1 MLLTLSIAIP
11 AISSLL
17 VLLLP
22 RTSVSLIRWTALGAS
37 VVAFLV
43 SLAVY
48 ANFQVGEAAFQMVE
62 KLPWIPSI
70 GAEWHLGV
78 DGISLFLVVLTTLLT
93 VLCILSSWNSINER
107 VQEFHFFFLLL
118 EAGMIGVFVALD
130 LFVFYV
136 MWEVMLVPMFF
147 LIGVWGGKNR
157 LYATIK
163 FFLFTMAGSVLML
176 AGILYVYFHTLDP
189 ETGKNT
195 FNLLMATE
203 QSKYALD
210 VQRWLFL
217 AFGLAFAIKVP
228 LFPLHTWLPDAHTE
242 APTAGSVILAGVLL
256 KMGTY
261 GFLRFCL
268 PMFPQATLEFVPW
281 ISWLALIGIVYG
293 ALVAMVQ
300 KDMKKLVAYS
310 SVAHLGFVMLGTFAL
325 NQQGLTGSLL
335 QQINHGISTGA
346 LFLLVGVVYERRHT
360 RLIADYGGIAKVMPV
375 YATLFMI
382 IALSSIG
389 LPITNGFVGEFLILL
404 GTFSSNTVYGVIATS
419 GVILA
424 AVYLL
429 WMYQRVFYG
438 KIVHEENSKLKDITV
453 LEAFPI
459 VVLVVLAIWIGV
471 FPDPLIVRMEPSLQL
486 VLDRFQQSEFSQ
498 LIGTF
503 PK

>member
-1 MLLTLSIAIP
+1 MLLTLCIAIP
-11 AISSLL
+11 ALTSLL
-17 VLLLP
+17 MLALP
-22 RTSVSLIRWTALGAS
+22 RTSVGLLRGVALAGSLATFA
-37 VVAFLV
+37 V
-43 SLAVY
+43 SLAIL
-48 ANFQVGEAAFQMVE
+48 AGFQVGEAGYQMVE

-78 DGISLFLVVLTTLLT
+78 DGISLFLIVLTTLLT
-93 VLCILSSWNSINER
+93 VLCILASWHSITDR
-107 VQEFHFFFLLL
+107 VQEYFFFFLLL
-118 EAGMIGVFVALD
+118 EAGMVGVFAAMD

-147 LIGVWGGKNR
+147 LIGVWGGQRR
-157 LYATIK
+157 LYATVK

-176 AGILYVYFHTLDP
+176 VGVLYVYFHTVDP
-189 ETGKNT
+189 ETGRHT
-195 FNLLMATE
+195 FNLLLATE
-203 QSKYALD
+203 QSSYALD
-210 VQRWLFL
+210 IQRWLFL

-268 PMFPQATLEFVPW
+268 PMFPEATLEFVPW
-281 ISWLALIGIVYG
+281 ISWLAIIGIIYG
-293 ALVAMVQ
+293 AMVAMVQ

-325 NQQGLTGSLL
+325 NQQGLAGSLL

-375 YATLFMI
+375 YAALFMI
-382 IALSSIG
+382 VALSSIG
-389 LPITNGFVGEFLILL
+389 LPTTNGFVGEFLILI
-404 GTFSSNTVYGVIATS
+404 GTFASNTLYGVIATS

-438 KIVHEENSKLKDITV
+438 ELIHDENRKLKDITLFEAVPILV
-453 LEAFPI
+453 LI
-459 VVLVVLAIWIGV
+459 VLAIWIGV
-471 FPDPLIVRMEPSLQL
+471 YPDPILTRIEPSLQL
-486 VLDRFQQSEFSQ
+486 VLDHFQQGQFSQ
-498 LIGTF
+498 LQGVL
-503 PK
+503 P

>member
-1 MLLTLSIAIP
+1 MLLTLCIAIP
-11 AISSLL
+11 ALTSLL
-17 VLLLP
+17 VLLVP
-22 RTSVSLIRWTALGAS
+22 RTSPGLVRVLALAGSLVT
-37 VVAFLV
+37 FLV
-43 SLAVY
+43 SLSVLSI
-48 ANFQVGEAAFQMVE
+48 FKVGEASFQMIE
-62 KLPWIPSI
+62 KVPWVPSI
-70 GAEWHLGV
+70 GADWHLGV
-78 DGISLFLVVLTTLLT
+78 DGISLFLIVLTTLLT
-93 VLCILSSWNSINER
+93 VLCILASWHSIQDR
-107 VQEFHFFFLLL
+107 VHEYHFFFMLL
-118 EAGMIGVFVALD
+118 EAGMIGVFAALD

-147 LIGVWGGKNR
+147 LIGVWGGQRR

-176 AGILYVYFHTLDP
+176 AGVLYLYFHTIDP
-189 ETGKNT
+189 ETQRNT
-195 FNLLMATE
+195 FNLLHVTA
-203 QSKYALD
+203 QSSYSIGT
-210 VQRWLFL
+210 QTWLFL

-268 PMFPQATLEFVPW
+268 PIFPEATLEFVPW
-281 ISWLALIGIVYG
+281 VSWLSIIGITYG
-293 ALVAMVQ
+293 AMVAMVQ

-310 SVAHLGFVMLGTFAL
+310 SVAHLGFVMIGMFAL
-325 NQQGLTGSLL
+325 NQQGLAGSLL

-375 YATLFMI
+375 YAALFMI
-382 IALSSIG
+382 VALSSIG
-389 LPITNGFVGEFLILL
+389 LPITNGFVGEFLILV
-404 GTFSSNTVYGVIATS
+404 GTFASNTLYGVIATS

-438 KIVHEENSKLKDITV
+438 KLIHEANQKLKDIT
-453 LEAFPI
+453 LFEATPI
-459 VVLVVLAIWIGV
+459 VVLIVLALWIGIY
-471 FPDPLIVRMEPSLQL
+471 PDPLLVRMEPSLQL
-486 VLDRFQQSEFSQ
+486 VLEKFQQVQLSQ
-498 LIGTF
+498 LQGVLH
-503 PK
+503 

>member
-1 MLLTLSIAIP
+1 MLLTLCIAIP
-11 AISSLL
+11 AVASLL

-22 RTSVSLIRWTALGAS
+22 RTSPNVIRWTALGAS
-37 VVAFLV
+37 IAAFLV

-48 ANFQVGEAAFQMVE
+48 ANFQVGVGAFQMVE

-78 DGISLFLVVLTTLLT
+78 DGISLFLIVLTTLLT
-93 VLCILSSWNSINER
+93 VLCIISSWHSIHER
-107 VQEFHFFFLLL
+107 VQEYFFFFLLL
-118 EAGMIGVFVALD
+118 EAGMVGVFAALD

-147 LIGVWGGKNR
+147 LIGVWGGQRR

-189 ETGKNT
+189 ETGKHT

-203 QSKYALD
+203 QSKYGLD

-375 YATLFMI
+375 YAVLFLI

-389 LPITNGFVGEFLILL
+389 LPTTNGFVGEFLILL
-404 GTFSSNTVYGVIATS
+404 GTFSSNTFYGVVATS

-438 KIVHEENSKLKDITV
+438 KIVHEENNKLKDITLV
-453 LEAFPI
+453 EALPI

-471 FPDPLIVRMEPSLQL
+471 YPDPLIVRMEPSLQL
-486 VLDRFQQSEFSQ
+486 VLEKFQQSEFSQ
-498 LIGTF
+498 MIGVM
-503 PK
+503 P

>member
-1 MLLTLSIAIP
+1 MLLTLCIAIP
-11 AISSLL
+11 AVASLL

-22 RTSVSLIRWTALGAS
+22 RTSPNVIRWTALGAS
-37 VVAFLV
+37 IAAFLV

-48 ANFQVGEAAFQMVE
+48 ANFQVGVGAFQMVE

-78 DGISLFLVVLTTLLT
+78 DGISLFLIVLTTLLT
-93 VLCILSSWNSINER
+93 VLCIISSWHSIHER
-107 VQEFHFFFLLL
+107 VQEYFFFFLLL
-118 EAGMIGVFVALD
+118 EAGMVGVFAALD

-147 LIGVWGGKNR
+147 LIGVWGGQRR

-189 ETGKNT
+189 ETGKHT

-203 QSKYALD
+203 QSKYGLD

-375 YATLFMI
+375 YAVLFLI

-389 LPITNGFVGEFLILL
+389 LPTTNGFVGEFLILL
-404 GTFSSNTVYGVIATS
+404 GTFSSNTFYGVVATS

-438 KIVHEENSKLKDITV
+438 KIVHEENNKLKDITLV
-453 LEAFPI
+453 EALPI
-459 VVLVVLAIWIGV
+459 LVLVVLAIWIGV
-471 FPDPLIVRMEPSLQL
+471 YPDPLIVRMEPSLQL
-486 VLDRFQQSEFSQ
+486 VLEKFQQSEFSQ
-498 LIGTF
+498 MIGVM
-503 PK
+503 P

>member
-1 MLLTLSIAIP
+1 MLLTLCFAIP
-11 AISSLL
+11 AVTSLI

-22 RTSVSLIRWTALGAS
+22 RTSPGLIRGVALAGALAS
-37 VVAFLV
+37 FLV
-43 SLAVY
+43 SLVILVS
-48 ANFQVGEAAFQMVE
+48 FQVGVAEFQMVE
-62 KLPWIPSI
+62 KLQWIPSI

-78 DGISLFLVVLTTLLT
+78 DGISLFLIVLTTLLT
-93 VLCILSSWNSINER
+93 VLCLLASWHSIHER
-107 VQEFHFFFLLL
+107 VQEYHFFFLLL
-118 EAGMIGVFVALD
+118 EAGMIGVFAALD

-147 LIGVWGGKNR
+147 LIGVWGGQRR

-176 AGILYVYFHTLDP
+176 AGVLYMYFHTVDP
-189 ETGKNT
+189 ETGKHT
-195 FNLLMATE
+195 FNLLLATA
-203 QSKYALD
+203 QSNYALD

-281 ISWLALIGIVYG
+281 ISWLSLIGITYG

-360 RLIADYGGIAKVMPV
+360 RMIADYGGIAKVMPL
-375 YATLFMI
+375 YAVLFLI

-389 LPITNGFVGEFLILL
+389 LPTTNGFVGEFLILM
-404 GTFSSNTVYGVIATS
+404 GAFASNKLYGVIATS

-438 KIVHEENSKLKDITV
+438 QIVHEENLKLRDITMFEAAPILV
-453 LEAFPI
+453 LI
-459 VVLVVLAIWIGV
+459 VLAIWIGV
-471 FPDPLIVRMEPSLQL
+471 YPDPILARMEPSLQL
-486 VLDRFQQSEFSQ
+486 LLDKFQQGEFSQ
-498 LIGTF
+498 LHGVL
-503 PK
+503 P

>member
-310 SVAHLGFVMLGTFAL
+310 SVTHLGFVMLGTFAL

>member
-1 MLLTLSIAIP
+1 MLLTLCIAIP
-11 AISSLL
+11 AVASLL

-22 RTSVSLIRWTALGAS
+22 RTSPNVIRWTALGAS
-37 VVAFLV
+37 IAAFLV
-43 SLAVY
+43 SLVVY
-48 ANFQVGEAAFQMVE
+48 ANFKVGEGAFQMVE
-62 KLPWIPSI
+62 KMPWVPSI

-78 DGISLFLVVLTTLLT
+78 DGISLFLIVLTTLLT
-93 VLCILSSWNSINER
+93 VLCIVSSWHSIHER
-107 VQEFHFFFLLL
+107 VQEYYFFFLLL
-118 EAGMIGVFVALD
+118 EAGMVGVFAALD

-147 LIGVWGGKNR
+147 LIGVWGGQRR

-189 ETGKNT
+189 ETGRHT
-195 FNLLMATE
+195 FNLLMATD
-203 QSKYALD
+203 QSKYGLD

-335 QQINHGISTGA
+335 QQINHGVSTGA
-346 LFLLVGVVYERRHT
+346 LFLLVGVVYDRRHT

-375 YATLFMI
+375 YAVLFLI

-389 LPITNGFVGEFLILL
+389 LPTTNGFVGEFLILL
-404 GTFSSNTVYGVIATS
+404 GTFSSNTFYGVVATS

-438 KIVHEENSKLKDITV
+438 KIIHEENSKLKDITLV
-453 LEAFPI
+453 EALPI

-471 FPDPLIVRMEPSLQL
+471 YPDPLIVRMEPSLQL
-486 VLDRFQQSEFSQ
+486 VLDKFQQSEFSQ
-498 LIGTF
+498 LIGVL
-503 PK
+503 P

>member
-1 MLLTLSIAIP
+1 MLLTLCIAIP
-11 AISSLL
+11 AVASLL
-17 VLLLP
+17 ILLLP
-22 RTSVSLIRWTALGAS
+22 RTSPNVIRWTALGAS
-37 VVAFLV
+37 IAAFLV
-43 SLAVY
+43 SLVVY

-78 DGISLFLVVLTTLLT
+78 DGISLFLIVLTTLLT
-93 VLCILSSWNSINER
+93 VLCIISSWHSIHER
-107 VQEFHFFFLLL
+107 VQEYFFFFLLL
-118 EAGMIGVFVALD
+118 EAGMVGVFAALD

-147 LIGVWGGKNR
+147 LIGVWGGQRR

-189 ETGKNT
+189 ETGKHT
-195 FNLLMATE
+195 FNLLMATD

-360 RLIADYGGIAKVMPV
+360 RLIADYGGIAKAMPV
-375 YATLFMI
+375 YAVLFLI

-389 LPITNGFVGEFLILL
+389 LPTTNGFVGEFLILL
-404 GTFSSNTVYGVIATS
+404 GTFSSNTFYGVVATS

-438 KIVHEENSKLKDITV
+438 KIVHEENNKLKDITLV
-453 LEAFPI
+453 EALPI

-471 FPDPLIVRMEPSLQL
+471 YPDPLIVRMEPSLQL
-486 VLDRFQQSEFSQ
+486 VLDKFQQSEFSQ
-498 LIGTF
+498 LIGVL
-503 PK
+503 P

>member
-1 MLLTLSIAIP
+1 MLLTLCIIIP
-11 AISSLL
+11 AIASLL
-17 VLLLP
+17 VLMLP
-22 RTSVSLIRWTALGAS
+22 RTSPNVIRWTALGS
-37 VVAFLV
+37 SFVAFFV
-43 SLAVY
+43 SLMVY
-48 ANFQVGEAAFQMVE
+48 ANFQVGDAGFQMVE
-62 KLPWIPSI
+62 KIPWIPSI

-78 DGISLFLVVLTTLLT
+78 DGISLFLIILTTLLT
-93 VLCILSSWNSINER
+93 MLCIISSWNSIHER
-107 VQEFHFFFLLL
+107 VQEYYFYFLLL
-118 EAGMIGVFVALD
+118 EAGMIGVFAALD

-147 LIGVWGGKNR
+147 LIGIWGGQRR

-163 FFLFTMAGSVLML
+163 FFLFTMAGSVVML
-176 AGILYVYFHTLDP
+176 AGILYVYFNTFDP
-189 ETGKNT
+189 ETGRNT

-203 QSKYALD
+203 QSNYALN

-268 PMFPQATLEFVPW
+268 PMFPQATLQFVPW
-281 ISWLALIGIVYG
+281 ISWLALIGIIYG
-293 ALVAMVQ
+293 AMVAMVQ

-310 SVAHLGFVMLGTFAL
+310 SVAHLGFVMLGMFAL

-346 LFLLVGVVYERRHT
+346 LFLLVGVLYERRHT

-375 YATLFMI
+375 YAVLFMI

-389 LPITNGFVGEFLILL
+389 LPTTNGFVGEFLILL
-404 GTFSSNTVYGVIATS
+404 GAFASNTLYGVIATS

-429 WMYQRVFYG
+429 WMYQRIFYG
-438 KIVHEENSKLKDITV
+438 KIVHEENTKLKDVTLV
-453 LEAFPI
+453 EAFPI
-459 VVLVVLAIWIGV
+459 IVLVILAIWIGV
-471 FPDPLIVRMEPSLQL
+471 YPDPLIVRMEPSLQL
-486 VLDRFQQSEFSQ
+486 VLDRFQNGDFSQ
-498 LIGTF
+498 LIGVL
-503 PK
+503 PR